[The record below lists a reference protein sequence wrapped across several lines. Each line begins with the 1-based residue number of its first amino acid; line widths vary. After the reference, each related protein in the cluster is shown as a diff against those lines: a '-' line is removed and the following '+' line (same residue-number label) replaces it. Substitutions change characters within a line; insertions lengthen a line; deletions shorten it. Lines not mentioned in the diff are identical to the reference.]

1 MGGAWAEACERARGG
16 NIMESRD
23 TDVIRDRLGGMTR
36 ETSCKRLTTAH
47 RVRLV
52 GAFRFACRKMGLF
65 SPCGPAP
72 AIMETEPAGLRFV
85 DSPKWFHEM
94 SWQRT

>member
-1 MGGAWAEACERARGG
+1 MGHGQKRERRQYL
-16 NIMESRD
+16 ESRD

-52 GAFRFACRKMGLF
+52 GAFRFSRRKMGLF

-72 AIMETEPAGLRFV
+72 VRARIKGNRDCRP
-85 DSPKWFHEM
+85 
-94 SWQRT
+94 QIC